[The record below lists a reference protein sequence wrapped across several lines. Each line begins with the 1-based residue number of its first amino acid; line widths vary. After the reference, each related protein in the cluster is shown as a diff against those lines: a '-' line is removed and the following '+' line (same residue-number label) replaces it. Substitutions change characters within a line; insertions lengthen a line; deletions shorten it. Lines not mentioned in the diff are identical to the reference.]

1 MREIFSGAQASNSI
15 ENQIL
20 ICKSF
25 SEIADLSANELAF
38 VKEQIEN
45 KNNSI
50 YLNRLNSHVFIYQI
64 EEDKN
69 SNKTLEKARLAAHS
83 VCKKLN
89 ELKQTSVTI
98 KGSGNSELLYAFS
111 EGFGLS
117 NYQFLKYF
125 SDADKRRNAIST
137 INIDG
142 LSNTELVNLNSAVS
156 STCIARD
163 FVNEPLSYLTAEQ
176 YAHDMMDL
184 GEELGFK
191 VEVFNK
197 SKIQSLKMG
206 GLLAVNLGS
215 PNPPTFSILE
225 WNPENAKN
233 EKPYVLVGKGVVYD
247 TGGLSLKPTAM
258 SMDYMKCDM
267 GGSASVVGTMA
278 AIAQAK
284 LPIRVIG
291 LIPAT
296 ENRPGGNAYVPGD
309 VINMHNGMTV
319 EVLNTDAEGRM
330 ILADALSYARN
341 YDPELVID
349 MATLTGSAA
358 RAIGDQ
364 AMVSMGNAPQE
375 IHDVLIESGAKTYER
390 FAPFPFWDEYGD
402 QLKSRVADLKNLGGA
417 EAGMITAGKFLE
429 YFTQDTVTKEGYP
442 YIHIDLAGPAF
453 NHSEK
458 NYRGIE
464 GTGVGV
470 RSLFEFFKTISA

>member
-1 MREIFSGAQASNSI
+1 MREIFSGTVASNSDN
-15 ENQIL
+15 NQII
-20 ICKSF
+20 ICNNIN
-25 SEIADLSANELAF
+25 ELVDLSA
-38 VKEQIEN
+38 KEIEFIKGQIEN

-50 YLNRLNSHVFIYQI
+50 HINRLDSHVFVYQI
-64 EEDKN
+64 EEDADF
-69 SNKTLEKARLAAHS
+69 NKVLEKARLASHGI
-83 VCKKLN
+83 CKKLN
-89 ELKQTSVTI
+89 GLKQTSVII
-98 KGSGNSELLYAFS
+98 KSNEGSEILYAFA

-125 SDADKRRNAIST
+125 SDADKRKNTIST
-137 INIDG
+137 INIEG
-142 LSNTELVNLNSAVS
+142 LSEIELTQLNAAVS

-215 PNPPTFSILE
+215 VNPPTFSILE

-247 TGGLSLKPTAM
+247 TGGVSLKPTAN

-267 GGSASVVGTMA
+267 GGSASVVGTIA

-284 LPIRVIG
+284 LPIKVIG

-296 ENRPGGNAYVPGD
+296 DNRPGGNAYVPGD

-341 YDPELVID
+341 YDPELVMD
-349 MATLTGSAA
+349 LATLTGAAA

-364 AMVSMGNAPQE
+364 AMISMGNASQD
-375 IHDVLIESGAKTYER
+375 IHDVLIKAGAKTYER
-390 FAPFPFWDEYGD
+390 FAPFPFWDEYKD
-402 QLKSRVADLKNLGGA
+402 QLKSRVADIKNLGGA

-429 YFTQDTVTKEGYP
+429 YFTQDTTTKEGYP
-442 YIHIDLAGPAF
+442 YIHIDIAGPAF
-453 NHSEK
+453 NHTEK

>member
-1 MREIFSGAQASNSI
+1 MREIVKGVASI
-15 ENQIL
+15 GEGENQIL
-20 ICKSF
+20 ICKAAS
-25 SEIADLSANELAF
+25 DLSTLSADEQKF
-38 VKEQIEN
+38 VQAQFEA
-45 KNNSI
+45 KNDTV
-50 YLNRLNSHVFIYQI
+50 YLNRLNSHVFVYQI
-64 EEDKN
+64 KEDDN
-69 SNKTLEKARLAAHS
+69 GNKTLENARLASHGI
-83 VCKKLN
+83 CKKLN
-89 ELKQTSVTI
+89 ALKQTSVTV
-98 KGSGNSELLYAFS
+98 SGNGNSALLYAFT
-111 EGFGLS
+111 EGFSLS

-125 SDADKRRNAIST
+125 SDADKRKNTVKDIS
-137 INIDG
+137 IVG
-142 LSNTELVNLNSAVS
+142 LSDTEITHLNAVIS

-197 SKIQSLKMG
+197 SKIQALKMG

-225 WNPENAKN
+225 WNPENATN

-247 TGGLSLKPTAM
+247 TGGVSLKPTAM

-267 GGSASVVGTMA
+267 GGSAAVVGAMA

-284 LPIRVIG
+284 LPVRVVA

-309 VINMHNGMTV
+309 VIEMHNGMKV

-330 ILADALSYARN
+330 IMADALSYARN
-341 YDPELVID
+341 YDPELVMD
-349 MATLTGSAA
+349 LATLTGSAA

-364 AMVSMGNAPQE
+364 AMISMGNAPQE
-375 IHDVLIESGAKTYER
+375 VHDILVDAGNKTYER
-390 FAPFPFWDEYGD
+390 FAQFPFWDEYKD
-402 QLKSRVADLKNLGGA
+402 QLKSRVADITNLGGA

-429 YFTQDTVTKEGYP
+429 YFTQDTETKKGYP
-442 YIHIDLAGPAF
+442 YIHIDIAGPAF
-453 NHSEK
+453 NHAEK

-470 RSLFEFFKTISA
+470 RSLFEFFKSVSA

>member
-1 MREIFSGAQASNSI
+1 MRKIFTATETANSG

-20 ICKSF
+20 ICKSADEL
-25 SEIADLSANELAF
+25 SSLTAEEITF
-38 VKEQIEN
+38 VKNQLESD
-45 KNNSI
+45 NNSV
-50 YLNRLNSHVFIYQI
+50 YLNRLNSHVFVYRI
-64 EEDKN
+64 EENDD
-69 SNKTLEKARLAAHS
+69 SYKTLEKARLAAHGIN
-83 VCKKLN
+83 KKIN
-89 ELKQTSVTI
+89 ALKETSVSI
-98 KGSGNSELLYAFS
+98 IGNGQTDILYAFA

-125 SDADKRRNAIST
+125 SDAEKRKNT
-137 INIDG
+137 IENIQIVG
-142 LSNTELVNLNSAVS
+142 LSDQEITNLNAGVS

-176 YAHDMMDL
+176 YAHDIMDL
-184 GEELGFK
+184 GENLGFK

-247 TGGLSLKPTAM
+247 TGGVSLKPTAM

-267 GGSASVVGTMA
+267 GGSASVVGTIA

-284 LPIRVIG
+284 LPIKVIG

-296 ENRPGGNAYVPGD
+296 DNRPGGNAYVPGD
-309 VINMHNGMTV
+309 VINMHNGMKV

-341 YDPELVID
+341 YDPELVLD
-349 MATLTGSAA
+349 LATLTGAAA

-364 AMVSMGNAPQE
+364 AMISMGNASQE
-375 IHDVLIESGAKTYER
+375 IHDVLIESGFKTYER
-390 FAPFPFWDEYGD
+390 FAQFPFWDEYKD
-402 QLKSRVADLKNLGGA
+402 QLKSRVADIKNLGGA

-429 YFTQDTVTKEGYP
+429 YFTQDTETKEGYP
-442 YIHIDLAGPAF
+442 YIHIDIAGPAF

-470 RSLFEFFKTISA
+470 RSLFEFFKTLSA